1 MGLFL
6 VPFERRNFIL
16 FLLVFNILSFGTV
29 FEIDEN
35 ILLQLKLRGLIL
47 DFADLLNLFENPQ
60 LRFVTFVIFQEL
72 LLVFLLMCL
81 D

>member
-16 FLLVFNILSFGTV
+16 FLLVFNILCFGTV
-29 FEIDEN
+29 SEIDEI

-60 LRFVTFVIFQEL
+60 LRFVTFVNFQEL